1 MNRLARNEK
10 TQPKTKKETMAS
22 VMKRGLFAFVLM
34 SGLAAGKA
42 ETAFAQSFPNMPVH
56 IVVPFAAGGPADLIA
71 RIFSQQMAKDLGQP
85 VIVENIG
92 GAGGTIATTRVAN
105 AEPDGYTLVM
115 SGNSTHSAA
124 LAFYDDLR
132 YDPVKD
138 FKSVGTMSTN
148 AEVIIARKNFPP
160 NNLKELIAYLKQN
173 GAKVNNGH
181 GGVGSISYSA
191 CVIFNTL
198 VGANPT
204 LIAYRGVGPA
214 TVDMIAGVVD
224 YVCDQVPSAMGRIR
238 DKSVKAYVVTTA
250 ERQAAIPDVP
260 TANEAGIPQYKIDVW
275 YGLSAPKGTPDAV
288 IGRLNKALRFAQD
301 EPSLRKRIAELGGE
315 IPSDADRTP
324 KHLDDIIQNDLRLWV
339 PMLAEARKK
348 LEKK

>member
-1 MNRLARNEK
+1 MNNQTSFGTSRPAKKRDSTIFVWRVGLIAIVSMFGLLAGS
-10 TQPKTKKETMAS
+10 AS
-22 VMKRGLFAFVLM
+22 ALSA
-34 SGLAAGKA
+34 
-42 ETAFAQSFPNMPVH
+42 SFPNVPVH
-56 IVVPFAAGGPADLIA
+56 IVVPFAAGGPADLLA
-71 RIFSQQMAKDLGQP
+71 RIFAQRMAADLGQP

-92 GAGGTIATTRVAN
+92 GAGGTIGTARVAS

-138 FKSVGTMSTN
+138 FKSVGIMSTN
-148 AEVIIARKNFPP
+148 AEIIVARKDFPP
-160 NNLKELIAYLKQN
+160 NNLQELISYLKKN
-173 GAKVNNGH
+173 GSKVNNGH
-181 GGVGSISYSA
+181 GGVGSMSYSA

-204 LIAYRGVGPA
+204 MVAYRGVGPA

-224 YVCDQVPSAMGRIR
+224 YVCDQVPSAMGRVR
-238 DKSVKAYVVTTA
+238 DGSVKAYVVTSGQ
-250 ERQAAIPDVP
+250 RQAVVPNVPD
-260 TANEAGIPQYKIDVW
+260 ANEAGMPQYKIDVW
-275 YGLSAPKGTPDAV
+275 YGLSAPKGTPDDV
-288 IGRLNKALRFAQD
+288 ISRLNKALRYAQD
-301 EPSLRKRIAELGGE
+301 DPSLRKRIEELGGE
-315 IPSDADRTP
+315 IPTDADRTP
-324 KHLDDIIQNDLRLWV
+324 ARLDEVIQNDLKLWV

>member
-1 MNRLARNEK
+1 MNQQTNFGASRPA
-10 TQPKTKKETMAS
+10 KKSAS
-22 VMKRGLFAFVLM
+22 AIFAWRAGLIAIVWVF
-34 SGLAAGKA
+34 GLLGGSATAVAAN
-42 ETAFAQSFPNMPVH
+42 FPNMPVH
-56 IVVPFAAGGPADLIA
+56 IVVPFAAGGPADLLA
-71 RIFSQQMAKDLGQP
+71 RIFAQRMAADLGQP

-92 GAGGTIATTRVAN
+92 GAGGTIATARVAS

-138 FKSVGTMSTN
+138 FKSVGVMSTN
-148 AEVIIARKNFPP
+148 AEIIVARKDFPP
-160 NNLKELIAYLKQN
+160 NNLQELISYLKKN
-173 GAKVNNGH
+173 GSKVNNGH
-181 GGVGSISYSA
+181 GGVGSMSYSA

-204 LIAYRGVGPA
+204 MVAYRGVGPA

-224 YVCDQVPSAMGRIR
+224 YVCDQVPSAMGRVR
-238 DKSVKAYVVTTA
+238 DGSVKAYVVTSGQ
-250 ERQAAIPDVP
+250 RQAAVPNVPD
-260 TANEAGIPQYKIDVW
+260 ANEAGMPQYKIDVW
-275 YGLSAPKGTPDAV
+275 YGLSAPKGTPDDV
-288 IGRLNKALRFAQD
+288 INRLNKALRYAQD
-301 EPSLRKRIAELGGE
+301 DPSLRKRIEELGGE
-315 IPSDADRTP
+315 IPADADRTP
-324 KHLDDIIQNDLRLWV
+324 AKLDAVIQNDLKLWV